1 MPIDINQLRKYKGG
15 NPSKWRKYEYKYM
28 ESRFKPPASWVD
40 EVIAKDEEWRHA
52 QNQLDNLRKD
62 VNALQKM

>member
-15 NPSKWRKYEYKYM
+15 SKWRKYM